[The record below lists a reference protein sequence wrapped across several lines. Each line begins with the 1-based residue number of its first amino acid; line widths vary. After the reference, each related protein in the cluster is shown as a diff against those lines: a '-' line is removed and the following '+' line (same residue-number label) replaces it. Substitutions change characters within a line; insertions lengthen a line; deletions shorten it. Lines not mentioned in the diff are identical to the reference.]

1 MDGRRWAAV
10 IPHRTPV
17 NNERGLR
24 TQARCD
30 LRIGPSGQQ
39 RERDRMSTA
48 GAKVGPTA
56 IMNQTFKG
64 QSIKDMFD
72 RALAWGTERRDG
84 QGENE
89 ERAARLPRVRRQT
102 ARDEERCS
110 DGGARAR
117 RSEGRMQSQ
126 R

>member
-1 MDGRRWAAV
+1 
-10 IPHRTPV
+10 
-17 NNERGLR
+17 
-24 TQARCD
+24 
-30 LRIGPSGQQ
+30 
-39 RERDRMSTA
+39 MSTA
-48 GAKVGPTA
+48 GANVGPTA
-56 IMNQTFKG
+56 IMDQTFRG